1 MARREEHA
9 AVEGIQQTLVSLKP
23 ESLPALQAALERAD
37 LDGWLL
43 YDFHGLNPVAVGML
57 ELPGMA
63 TRRFFVYIPRRGEP
77 VAITHAIEQ
86 GPSVGWPT
94 KWRKVQCRSWR

>member
-1 MARREEHA
+1 ML
-9 AVEGIQQTLVSLKP
+9 QP
-23 ESLPALQAALERAD
+23 ESLPALQSALDAAG

-57 ELPGMA
+57 ELPGMT
-63 TRRFFVYIPRRGEP
+63 TRRFFVYIPRQGSP

-86 GPSVGWPT
+86 GPWARWPGN
-94 KWRKVQCRSWR
+94 WRKEKYSGWRVLESLLAELLSG